1 MLHLLP
7 PSIIN
12 NLYYLQI
19 VEGSLL
25 DTAENLS
32 FKELI
37 NRAIAYA
44 ILGAGLLSVVFIFIG
59 GISFILSGGDEE
71 KIKQAVSTIRY
82 AIIGLVITILAVII
96 VNAVSQIVGLNA
108 IKYIRFEEIVQL
120 IQNISEDLR
129 SSGGG
134 SGGSRTLD

>member
-1 MLHLLP
+1 MLNLLP
-7 PSIIN
+7 SSVIN

-25 DTAENLS
+25 DTAENLN
-32 FKELI
+32 FKELV
-37 NRAIAYA
+37 NRGIAYA

-82 AIIGLVITILAVII
+82 AIIGLIIAILAVII

-108 IKYIRFEEIVQL
+108 IKYIRFEEVVQL
-120 IQNISEDLR
+120 IQTISDDLR
-129 SSGGG
+129 SSG
-134 SGGSRTLD
+134 SSSGSRTLD

>member
-1 MLHLLP
+1 MLNLLP
-7 PSIIN
+7 SSIIN

-25 DTAENLS
+25 DTAENLN
-32 FKELI
+32 FKELV
-37 NRAIAYA
+37 NRGIAYA

-82 AIIGLVITILAVII
+82 AIIGLVITIMAVII

-129 SSGGG
+129 SSGNSG
-134 SGGSRTLD
+134 GGSRTLD